1 MAPAEPLSF
10 AAAAQN
16 KVLDGADGKRRKFS
30 CSPSPP
36 PHPCPSLPCC
46 VGKGHAAEDGAA
58 RRAGYPEA
66 GEALPG
72 M

>member
-36 PHPCPSLPCC
+36 PHPPVQPS
-46 VGKGHAAEDGAA
+46 
-58 RRAGYPEA
+58 RAGRCPA
-66 GEALPG
+66 PLPIASVLRRQRTRG
-72 M
+72 